1 MLKYFNTIS
10 DERGNVLPN
19 YRLQVVD
26 SLGAIVPIYAD
37 KAGTRFRDAGGNI
50 VNYAT
55 ARSNGRVSFYWEAA
69 EGQVLQTL
77 DISGDLVDSE
87 VDFADTPAFVQT
99 SISNIEADLGNKA
112 NIADVPTKVELAGPN
127 AKQIAPGLTLHAKAF
142 GCVADGVTDD
152 SAALQAMADYAKAN
166 NIRDV
171 YLPGGDI
178 GLANSVYWPYGVRVH
193 GARSTGNASRP
204 ATRIVPLAGGTF
216 TGDYLFL
223 FNSRNA
229 TSSEQ
234 AGNQFGGGMSD
245 VLFDNEANQYAGLRS
260 VIAAGHGY
268 SFRNVGS
275 YFMFKSIVRAPWEYS
290 DNFRIEQC
298 FHSGQLDANEYQV
311 EIAGQGDCLVIDGY
325 NAPPTNANNIWIR
338 GDAPSTHFTY
348 NASLRSIIN
357 GNIRNDCQD
366 VVINDWHS
374 EGGRL
379 IWTRGSS
386 TTVNSANVTQDTGD
400 NDPRFQYLDTGGVGA
415 STPAYLALRDV
426 AVRWAGRA
434 QTGAPVASDAL
445 FEVTMGQSCTLS
457 LDNVRRM
464 VGGSNVAQAAT
475 AIRVAKVDGV
485 TPVENFKDYAE
496 HLCQRGTVR
505 EQYKVQYGF
514 SCEPYDGG
522 SVYLGQATPTTA
534 AAGTWSG
541 ATGTYHYQVIRLF
554 DPVAAIG
561 AATSTSLSAT
571 VANTTQAVQLVVFGQ
586 NRALRGVYRVYRGT
600 SSGSYDKYADISIM
614 GGKDPVLVDEGDRV
628 AGVPWTSRT
637 AGAADTYQ
645 QLATG
650 CSFTIAGA
658 GRIRTNEPYFVTVG
672 DADKTLDRWATET
685 IVSYTTTLTAERSL
699 TAQVGVAGA
708 RVRVNRRGGAFNL
721 KMKASWGSDKVTLSA
736 PRSAVG
742 FGEMAWDAGAG
753 DWVVVSEGEDAKTP
767 NAAIAAPSG
776 GTTVDAEARTAI
788 DAIRAALTA
797 QGVTL

>member
-37 KAGTRFRDAGGNI
+37 KAGTRFRDASGNI

-55 ARSNGRVSFYWEAA
+55 ARSNGRVAFYWDAA

-99 SISNIEADLGNKA
+99 SIADIEADLGNKA
-112 NIADVPTKVELAGPN
+112 NISDVPTKVELAGPD

-166 NIRDV
+166 NVRDV
-171 YLPGGDI
+171 YLPGGNI

-193 GARSTGNASRP
+193 GARSNGNLTRP

-216 TGDYLFL
+216 TGNYLFL

-234 AGNQFGGGMSD
+234 AGNYFGGGLSD

-260 VIAAGHGY
+260 VVAAGHNY
-268 SFRNVGS
+268 LFKNVGS

-290 DNFRIEQC
+290 DNFRMEQC
-298 FHSGQLDANEYQV
+298 FHANQLDANEYQV
-311 EIAGQGDCLVIDGY
+311 EIAGHGDCVVIDGY
-325 NAPPTNANNIWIR
+325 NAPPLNLNSIWIR
-338 GDAPSTHFTY
+338 GDAPATHFTF

-357 GNIRNDCQD
+357 GNIRNDCQE
-366 VVINDWHS
+366 VEINDWHS

-386 TTVNSANVTQDTGD
+386 TTVNGANITQDTGD
-400 NDPRFQYLDTGGVGA
+400 NTPRFQYLDTGGTSA
-415 STPAYLALRDV
+415 NTPAYLALRDV
-426 AVRWAGRA
+426 AMRWYGRA
-434 QTGAPVASDAL
+434 QGAGQEVASDAL
-445 FEVTMGQSCTLS
+445 FEVSMGQPCTLS
-457 LDNVRRM
+457 LENVRRM
-464 VGGSNVAQAAT
+464 VGGANVTLAST
-475 AIRVAKVDGV
+475 GIRVAKVDGV
-485 TPVENFKDYAE
+485 TPVENFNDYAE

-514 SCEPYDGG
+514 TCEPYNGG
-522 SVYLGQATPTTA
+522 NVYVGAASVVGA

-571 VANTTQAVQLVVFGQ
+571 VANTSQAVQVTVFGQ
-586 NRALRGVYRVYRGT
+586 ANGLRGVYRVYRGT
-600 SSGSYDKYADISIM
+600 SAGSYDKYADIPIM
-614 GGKDPVLVDEGDRV
+614 GGKDPVLVDEGDKI
-628 AGVPWTSRT
+628 AGVAWTSRT
-637 AGAADTYQ
+637 AGAADAYQ
-645 QLATG
+645 ILATNM
-650 CSFTIAGA
+650 SFVINGPGVIVTQ
-658 GRIRTNEPYFVTVG
+658 EPYIVTAT
-672 DADKTLDRWATET
+672 DANYTLDKWATDVVINYPAITALRTVT
-685 IVSYTTTLTAERSL
+685 IPNSSVRGS
-699 TAQVGVAGA
+699 
-708 RVRVNRRGGAFNL
+708 RVRVTRTTGAFNL
-721 KMKASWGSDKVTLSA
+721 EVRKANTGLRATLGQPPSFA
-736 PRSAVG
+736 FADVLYNRLT
-742 FGEMAWDAGAG
+742 G
-753 DWVVVSEGEDAKTP
+753 DWAQVAEGGDEISP
-767 NAAIAAPSG
+767 SAAIAAPSG
-776 GTTVDAEARTAI
+776 GATVDAEARTAI